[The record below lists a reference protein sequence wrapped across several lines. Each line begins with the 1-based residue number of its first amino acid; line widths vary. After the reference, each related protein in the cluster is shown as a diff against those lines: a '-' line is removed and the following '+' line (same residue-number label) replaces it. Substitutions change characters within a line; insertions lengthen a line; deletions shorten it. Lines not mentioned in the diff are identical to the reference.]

1 MTEAALE
8 DFIKANQMALD
19 DILTVYDIIKLSV
32 LLRRFDIA
40 REFIKNYKPLL
51 SNDDEI
57 LNNLYKEVEGNS

>member
-40 REFIKNYKPLL
+40 REFIKNYKEKI
-51 SNDDEI
+51 SE
-57 LNNLYKEVEGNS
+57 